1 MTTLITGGTGF
12 LGSEV
17 ARVLLSEGE
26 TGITLFD
33 LDPSAARLGGLSSE
47 VVRHSRRPWECVRRR
62 RGRRE

>member
-1 MTTLITGGTGF
+1 MTALITGGTGF

-33 LDPSAARLGGLSSE
+33 LDPSTARLGGLS
-47 VVRHSRRPWECVRRR
+47 VR
-62 RGRRE
+62 